1 ISKKTVTLNKKM
13 QKQVLNFLKDLT
25 KNNNREWFAAHKES
39 FEEAKEQALSEFTT
53 IYAGLKQ
60 NDFLETMKMYR
71 IYRDVR
77 FSSDKTPYKT
87 HFALFAGRQQPD
99 YRGGYYL
106 HIEPE
111 NSFLGIGFWN
121 PNKEDLL
128 RIRKEIE
135 LDDELQTILN
145 SKEIHSTFGT
155 IVGDEVKTA
164 PKGFDKNHERIN
176 LIKKKQFLLK
186 RDFTDQEVLSNDF
199 PQKVVEIFQKS
210 RPFVDY
216 MTDVLLTNLNGE
228 RV

>member
-1 ISKKTVTLNKKM
+1 M
-13 QKQVLNFLKDLT
+13 QKQVLNFLKDLA
-25 KNNNREWFAAHKES
+25 KNNNREWFGTHKES
-39 FEEAKEQALSEFTT
+39 FEEVKALAFSEFTT

-87 HFALFAGRQQPD
+87 HLAMFAGRQQPD

-145 SKEIHSTFGT
+145 SKEIYSTFGT

-186 RDFTDQEVLSNDF
+186 HDFTDQEVLSNDF

>member
-1 ISKKTVTLNKKM
+1 M
-13 QKQVLNFLKDLT
+13 QKQVWNFLKDLA

-39 FEEAKEQALSEFTT
+39 FEEVKAQALSEFTI
-53 IYAGLKQ
+53 IYNGLKQ
-60 NDFLETMKMYR
+60 NDYLEPMKMYR

-87 HFALFAGRQQPD
+87 HLAMFAGRQQPD

-135 LDDELQTILN
+135 LDDELQNILN

-155 IVGDEVKTA
+155 IVGNEVKTA

-176 LIKKKQFLLK
+176 LIKKKQFLLMHK
-186 RDFTDQEVLSNDF
+186 LKDEEVLSDDF

-228 RV
+228 QV